1 MASHSGPPPPPQLSP
16 ELGKIG
22 GLLLRLLLPLT
33 FQTDRSNEKATGVDM
48 EVGLLEEAHFAPMT
62 KL

>member
-1 MASHSGPPPPPQLSP
+1 MVSSLS
-16 ELGKIG
+16 ELTNFY
-22 GLLLRLLLPLT
+22 LLRLLLPLT

-48 EVGLLEEAHFAPMT
+48 EMGLLEETHFAPMT